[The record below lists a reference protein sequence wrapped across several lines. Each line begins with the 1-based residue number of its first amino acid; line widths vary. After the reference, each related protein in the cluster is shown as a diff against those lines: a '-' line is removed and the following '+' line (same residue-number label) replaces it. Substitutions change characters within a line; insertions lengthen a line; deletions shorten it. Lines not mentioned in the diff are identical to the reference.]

1 MIPGALMA
9 FDIGDVRTGVAVTDA
24 MRIVTSPLRTITMC
38 GNLVKDAAELVKVI
52 DEIGPVT
59 VVAGLPLNQHGQPG
73 PQAEKVTAMVQ
84 ALRARTT
91 VPIETVDER
100 FSTAEAQRYLRAA
113 NVKGKKQRA
122 TIDQVSAVLILETYQ
137 QRERNRAATQP

>member
-1 MIPGALMA
+1 MIPGSLMA

-24 MRIVTSPLRTITMC
+24 MQIITSPLRTITMS
-38 GNLVKDAAELVKVI
+38 GNLAKDAAELVKVI

-59 VVAGLPLNQHGQPG
+59 VVAGIPLNQHGEPG
-73 PQAEKVTAMVQ
+73 PQAAKVSAMLD
-84 ALRARTT
+84 AMRARTS
-91 VPIETVDER
+91 VPIVTIDER

-137 QRERNRAATQP
+137 QRERNRVASQS